1 MNANINSAAPA
12 SVALE
17 LDADQT
23 EESDERREQGTGQG
37 TVEYGGWRF
46 TAPVSMLEAKVPAKP
61 GLFVIQV
68 RERFWARRE
77 FEPIDFGQSANLYR
91 RLIVDGDDC
100 FVRWLM
106 HPRAKSGLYVSLMV
120 ADNMGAAARK
130 VLRWKL
136 IEQCLRGTAD
146 PRLES
151 TTDFDE
157 RRRRDQR
164 NPERDSL
171 LIIDKHRIR

>member
-1 MNANINSAAPA
+1 MNANINSAEPA
-12 SVALE
+12 SVALDF
-17 LDADQT
+17 DADQT
-23 EESDERREQGTGQG
+23 EESDQRSEQSTEQS

-106 HPRAKSGLYVSLMV
+106 HPRARSGLYVSLMI
-120 ADNMGAAARK
+120 ADVMGPAARK
-130 VLRWKL
+130 FLQWRL
-136 IEQCLRGTAD
+136 IEQYLRSAAE

-151 TTDFDE
+151 TRDFDE
-157 RRRRDQR
+157 RRCRDQR

-171 LIIDKHRIR
+171 LIINKHRIR

>member
-1 MNANINSAAPA
+1 MNANVNSAEPA
-12 SVALE
+12 SVALK

-23 EESDERREQGTGQG
+23 EESEQSTEQGTI
-37 TVEYGGWRF
+37 EYGGWRF

-91 RLIVDGDDC
+91 RLMVDGDDC

-120 ADNMGAAARK
+120 ADIMGAAARK
-130 VLRWKL
+130 FLQWKL
-136 IEQCLRGTAD
+136 IEQYLRSAAE

-151 TTDFDE
+151 TRDFDE
-157 RRRRDQR
+157 RRCRDQR

-171 LIIDKHRIR
+171 LIINKHGIR

>member
-1 MNANINSAAPA
+1 MSIANIDSAELD

-17 LDADQT
+17 SDSDQT
-23 EESDERREQGTGQG
+23 EESDQRTEQKTIG
-37 TVEYGGWRF
+37 YGGWSF

-77 FEPIDFGQSANLYR
+77 FEPIDFGESENLYQ
-91 RLIVDGDDC
+91 RLMVDGDDC
-100 FVRWLM
+100 FLRWLM
-106 HPRAKSGLYVSLMV
+106 HPRARHGLYVSLLT
-120 ADNMGAAARK
+120 ADIMGRAARK
-130 VLRWKL
+130 FLQWKL
-136 IEQCLRGTAD
+136 IEQYLRSAAE

-151 TTDFDE
+151 TKDFDE
-157 RRRRDQR
+157 RSFREER

-171 LIIDKHRIR
+171 LIINKHRIR

>member
-1 MNANINSAAPA
+1 MNTVDMNSAEPA
-12 SVALE
+12 LVALDF
-17 LDADQT
+17 DADQT
-23 EESDERREQGTGQG
+23 EESDQRSEQS

-91 RLIVDGDDC
+91 RLMVDGDDS

-106 HPRAKSGLYVSLMV
+106 HPRAKSGLYVSLMI
-120 ADNMGAAARK
+120 ADIMGAAARK
-130 VLRWKL
+130 FLQWKL
-136 IEQCLRGTAD
+136 IEQYLRGTAE

-151 TTDFDE
+151 TREFDE
-157 RRRRDQR
+157 RRYREQR

-171 LIIDKHRIR
+171 LIINRHRIR

>member
-1 MNANINSAAPA
+1 MNANINSAGPA

-17 LDADQT
+17 LDSDQT
-23 EESDERREQGTGQG
+23 EESEQRNEQGTQQS

-46 TAPVSMLEAKVPAKP
+46 TAPVSMLEANVPAKP

-68 RERFWARRE
+68 RKRFWVRRE
-77 FEPIDFGQSANLYR
+77 FEPIDFGQSANMYR
-91 RLIVDGDDC
+91 RLMVDGDDC

-120 ADNMGAAARK
+120 ADFMGAAARK
-130 VLRWKL
+130 FLQWRL
-136 IEQCLRGTAD
+136 IEQYLRSVAE
-146 PRLES
+146 PRLQS
-151 TTDFDE
+151 TRDFDE
-157 RRRRDQR
+157 RRCRDQR

-171 LIIDKHRIR
+171 LIINRHRIR

>member
-1 MNANINSAAPA
+1 MNADINSAEPA

-17 LDADQT
+17 FDADQT
-23 EESDERREQGTGQG
+23 EESEQRNKQETEQG

-120 ADNMGAAARK
+120 ADIMGAAARRF
-130 VLRWKL
+130 LQWKL
-136 IEQCLRGTAD
+136 IEQYLHGTAE

-151 TTDFDE
+151 TRDFDE
-157 RRRRDQR
+157 RRCREQR

-171 LIIDKHRIR
+171 LIINKHRIR

>member
-1 MNANINSAAPA
+1 MNANINSAEPA
-12 SVALE
+12 SVALNF
-17 LDADQT
+17 DADQT
-23 EESDERREQGTGQG
+23 EESDQRSEQSTEQS

-68 RERFWARRE
+68 RERFWAMRE

-91 RLIVDGDDC
+91 RLMVDGDDC

-106 HPRAKSGLYVSLMV
+106 HPRARSGLYVSLMV
-120 ADNMGAAARK
+120 ADIMGAGARK
-130 VLRWKL
+130 FLQWKL
-136 IEQCLRGTAD
+136 IEQYLRSAAE

-151 TTDFDE
+151 TREFDE
-157 RRRRDQR
+157 RRFREQR

-171 LIIDKHRIR
+171 LIINKHRIR